1 MAGARVLAG
10 QPVPVYGQLCGPP
23 PGPSLSALQG
33 TDALWWGCMQRAID
47 YAFDITDATHP
58 KLRLTGSLR
67 PMVEQCWASLLLHY
81 KEMHSEGELPGA
93 IAKMRRALVMAGIAT
108 NPHLA
113 HTVLVLYSDQIR
125 AQLQRDQFAD
135 GCTATTHGSEPSMYT
150 QVATVLQN
158 LHVQM
163 DSLCPMLKT
172 AIDATIASH
181 VNVGNLATSTAA
193 LATEVTTLNR
203 ELQSL
208 KQQQLQ
214 SDEQSERRHQIL
226 LGHHQTLLGQLSET
240 QNMLRM
246 MQTQLFRSVR
256 PSAATAEVSSNLWIS
271 VLLGTR
277 MVTCIES
284 RA

>member
-1 MAGARVLAG
+1 
-10 QPVPVYGQLCGPP
+10 
-23 PGPSLSALQG
+23 
-33 TDALWWGCMQRAID
+33 MQRAID

-67 PMVEQCWASLLLHY
+67 PMVEQCWASLLLYY

-93 IAKMRRALVMAGIAT
+93 IAKMRKALVMAGIAT
-108 NPHLA
+108 NAHLA

-125 AQLQRDQFAD
+125 AQLQRDQLAD

-181 VNVGNLATSTAA
+181 LNVGNLATSTAA
-193 LATEVTTLNR
+193 LATEVTALNR
-203 ELQSL
+203 EVQSL

-226 LGHHQTLLGQLSET
+226 LAQLSET
-240 QNMLRM
+240 QNMLRV
-246 MQTQLFRSVR
+246 MQTQLFRLLR
-256 PSAATAEVSSNLWIS
+256 PSAATAEVSSNLLIS

-277 MVTCIES
+277 MVTYIRHWCSGIGAFTFGRDCGVVFTFGRGGDERS
-284 RA
+284 NLLILV